1 MAHTTKNKNKNT
13 DEASAVSLDVFNKSI
28 AWRSKLILGIGL
40 AVIIFASFALG
51 RFPVDPIT
59 LLQTLGAV
67 CANLV
72 LLVLRSFGMSV
83 TLFPLDPDVVTA
95 LFCIRFP
102 RIFVVLLSGAALAIS
117 GAAYQGMFKNPL
129 VSPDIL
135 GASSGAAF
143 GACMA
148 LLLDA
153 PQVVVQISAFCGA
166 LIAVGIVLWINRLVN
181 AYDALL
187 GLVLGGILV
196 ATLFEAGTSLV
207 KYVADASDKL
217 PTITFWLMGSFSR
230 IDQFDFLAVVLPMLF
245 GFCLLLLKSWELNVL
260 SFGEEEA
267 KSLGIHVERVRLY
280 VIFAST
286 LIVACSVAV
295 AGIVGWVG
303 LVIPHL
309 ARSIVG
315 ANYKS
320 LLPAS
325 LILGAGYL
333 LIVDDISR
341 LASTVE
347 VPIGILTALLG
358 VPFFLFIFKRNM
370 QGW

>member
-1 MAHTTKNKNKNT
+1 
-13 DEASAVSLDVFNKSI
+13 
-28 AWRSKLILGIGL
+28 
-40 AVIIFASFALG
+40 
-51 RFPVDPIT
+51 
-59 LLQTLGAV
+59 
-67 CANLV
+67 
-72 LLVLRSFGMSV
+72 
-83 TLFPLDPDVVTA
+83 
-95 LFCIRFP
+95 
-102 RIFVVLLSGAALAIS
+102 
-117 GAAYQGMFKNPL
+117 
-129 VSPDIL
+129 
-135 GASSGAAF
+135 
-143 GACMA
+143 
-148 LLLDA
+148 
-153 PQVVVQISAFCGA
+153 
-166 LIAVGIVLWINRLVN
+166 
-181 AYDALL
+181 
-187 GLVLGGILV
+187 
-196 ATLFEAGTSLV
+196 
-207 KYVADASDKL
+207 
-217 PTITFWLMGSFSR
+217 MGSFSR
-230 IDQFDFLAVVLPMLF
+230 IDQFDFLAVVVPMLF

-347 VPIGILTALLG
+347 VPVGILTALLG

>member
-13 DEASAVSLDVFNKSI
+13 DEASAASLDVFNKSI
-28 AWRSKLILGIGL
+28 SWRSKLILGIGL
-40 AVIIFASFALG
+40 AVIIFASFVLG

-102 RIFVVLLSGAALAIS
+102 RILVVLLSGAALAIS

-153 PQVVVQISAFCGA
+153 PQAVVQISAFCGA

-230 IDQFDFLAVVLPMLF
+230 IDQFDFLAVVVPMLF

>member
-1 MAHTTKNKNKNT
+1 M
-13 DEASAVSLDVFNKSI
+13 
-28 AWRSKLILGIGL
+28 
-40 AVIIFASFALG
+40 
-51 RFPVDPIT
+51 
-59 LLQTLGAV
+59 
-67 CANLV
+67 
-72 LLVLRSFGMSV
+72 
-83 TLFPLDPDVVTA
+83 
-95 LFCIRFP
+95 
-102 RIFVVLLSGAALAIS
+102 
-117 GAAYQGMFKNPL
+117 
-129 VSPDIL
+129 
-135 GASSGAAF
+135 
-143 GACMA
+143 
-148 LLLDA
+148 
-153 PQVVVQISAFCGA
+153 
-166 LIAVGIVLWINRLVN
+166 
-181 AYDALL
+181 
-187 GLVLGGILV
+187 
-196 ATLFEAGTSLV
+196 
-207 KYVADASDKL
+207 
-217 PTITFWLMGSFSR
+217 
-230 IDQFDFLAVVLPMLF
+230 
-245 GFCLLLLKSWELNVL
+245 

-325 LILGAGYL
+325 IVLGSGYL